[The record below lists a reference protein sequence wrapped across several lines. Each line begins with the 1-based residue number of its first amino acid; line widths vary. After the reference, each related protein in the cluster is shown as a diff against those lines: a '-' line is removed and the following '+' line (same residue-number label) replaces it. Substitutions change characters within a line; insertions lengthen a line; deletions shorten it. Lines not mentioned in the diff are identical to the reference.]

1 MGKTCLVDRYLHGRF
16 DGTSRPTVGAAF
28 GAKTVHRNSTVITV
42 GMWDTAGQERFE
54 SISKLYYRGA
64 KAALVCFDLT
74 NKASFSKV
82 KFWVEELKAYAPECL
97 IFLVGTKADL
107 VEAGVAREVNE
118 AELNK
123 VNAPARCICRPHAP
137 RGKGVC
143 GLPCRASCCCGAGC
157 QAPGRAR
164 GWLGGS
170 ADSHS

>member
-1 MGKTCLVDRYLHGRF
+1 M
-16 DGTSRPTVGAAF
+16 
-28 GAKTVHRNSTVITV
+28 HRNSTVITV
-42 GMWDTAGQERFE
+42 GIWDTAGQERFE

-123 VNAPARCICRPHAP
+123 VNAPARCTAGRTR
-137 RGKGVC
+137 RGGRGPVA
-143 GLPCRASCCCGAGC
+143 CRAVHHVAAERAAKPQAERGAGSVAARTATAEPSRC
-157 QAPGRAR
+157 SVCRSAKRRGR
-164 GWLGGS
+164 
-170 ADSHS
+170 